1 MAKNNEHLSPID
13 YFKRLISVF
22 GKVIIVF
29 GSIWL
34 ILEVINFFI
43 PDNPIANYRLLGL
56 SVFLVTGVV
65 AGLGWELYVTQHEL
79 LIAKETIKQLGE
91 QNVEL
96 QKQLVD
102 TNKNDSETS
111 LLEELRQA
119 YAERNWEE
127 VITIGSPLSRPLWV
141 TGRYQLRLQIGHL
154 VEGAAAFSGRFEAQ
168 ASALIDDLG
177 WTSIS
182 LRRYNEGINHLL
194 HGIKVAED
202 HNLYSLACRANR
214 HLSGAYLKL
223 GNIEQARKF
232 SNKSAEWLE
241 KVGNEKEKAE
251 LEAGLVYL
259 RARELQIKGNTQEAL
274 TALISAQ
281 EMFVRLSDNDRANKV
296 YGPIG
301 QAYLELGNLSSA
313 KDTFRRGLETARLS
327 ARRDSEL
334 ENLIGLGEIAQRTG
348 NTSEARKLFNE
359 ASIIA
364 LHLGITDKSLELKEK
379 VNLLSRN

>member
-1 MAKNNEHLSPID
+1 MSKIDDRLLTID
-13 YFKRLISVF
+13 YLKRLMSVS
-22 GKVIIVF
+22 GKVLVTL
-29 GSIWL
+29 GTIWL
-34 ILEVINFFI
+34 ILEIINFFI

-56 SVFLVTGVV
+56 GLFLVIGIVT
-65 AGLGWELYVTQHEL
+65 GLGWELFTTQREL
-79 LIAKETIKQLGE
+79 IVAKETNKRLEE
-91 QNVEL
+91 QNATI
-96 QKQLVD
+96 QRQLVD
-102 TNKNDSETS
+102 TSKNESETS
-111 LLEELRQA
+111 LLEELRKA
-119 YAERNWEE
+119 YTERNWEE
-127 VITIGSPLSRPLWV
+127 VITIGSPLSRPLWL

-154 VEGAAAFSGRFEAQ
+154 VEGAAAFSGRFEVQ

-202 HNLYSLACRANR
+202 HRLSGLVCRAYR
-214 HLSGAYLKL
+214 HLAGAYLKL
-223 GNIEQARKF
+223 GNIEQATKF
-232 SNKSAEWLE
+232 TNKSAEWLE
-241 KVGNEKEKAE
+241 KVSNETEKAQ

-259 RARELQIKGNTQEAL
+259 RARELQIKGNFQEAL
-274 TALISAQ
+274 PALISAQ

-313 KDTFRRGLETARLS
+313 KDTFRRGLETAHLS

-334 ENLIGLGEIAQRTG
+334 ENLIGLAEIGQRTG
-348 NTSEARKLFNE
+348 NLAEAKKLFSE

-364 LHLGITDKSLELKEK
+364 LHLGITDKSTELKEK
-379 VNLLSRN
+379 AMQLSKI